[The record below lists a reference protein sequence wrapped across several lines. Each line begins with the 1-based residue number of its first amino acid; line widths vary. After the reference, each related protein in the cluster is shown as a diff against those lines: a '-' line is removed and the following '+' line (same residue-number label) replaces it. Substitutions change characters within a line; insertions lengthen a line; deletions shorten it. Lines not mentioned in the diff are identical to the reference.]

1 MAEFHE
7 LHGDYVAN
15 TGQTISLRE
24 YLDYFEPLGSALSRL
39 PDGIGGPF
47 VHQFTDSGGRTIGS
61 IGWVVSAASKR
72 FGAWTLWGM
81 WTDRPIP
88 AVTLPLFWSALADP
102 SQTADLVEHANAN
115 AEHLF
120 NSKRGP
126 GLLKSAKTFHF
137 PDRLREPLTALLD
150 HSWSVPPP
158 HRHSIEIEL
167 PPQMLDVLPWLYLLG
182 PVDPATAQLQP
193 NRFNGAGYQYIFN
206 EQPPPARGAASAAV
220 RDLVDAAGT
229 DVVTAW
235 RMAHELRTQRGG
247 RPKRPERPSSR
258 TPSPVE
264 ISDMSREPSPRK
276 PPMLNDLALVG
287 KVLYPVLVL
296 VLLAWIAWNVNTI
309 RKRTAVPTDEPAPT
323 TTTVS
328 PTPAPAPVADEPAA
342 DPRLVRIGTAL
353 AARPPRNVRISDAAL
368 AEAAKGDA
376 NTLARV
382 AIEIFLRR
390 NNCFPRTEI
399 VDGRLSTAEE
409 RAIRNC
415 ASLQDE
421 RLVKNGQ
428 PDQPRAI
435 TWLEG
440 MLGR

>member
-1 MAEFHE
+1 
-7 LHGDYVAN
+7 
-15 TGQTISLRE
+15 
-24 YLDYFEPLGSALSRL
+24 
-39 PDGIGGPF
+39 
-47 VHQFTDSGGRTIGS
+47 
-61 IGWVVSAASKR
+61 
-72 FGAWTLWGM
+72 
-81 WTDRPIP
+81 
-88 AVTLPLFWSALADP
+88 VTLPLFSSALADP
-102 SQTADLVEHANAN
+102 SLTPDLVERANAG
-115 AEHLF
+115 AERLF
-120 NSKRGP
+120 DKKRWP
-126 GLLKSAKTFHF
+126 DLLKGAKTFRLR
-137 PDRLREPLTALLD
+137 DELREPLAAQLE
-150 HSWSVPPP
+150 HAWSVPPP
-158 HRHSIEIEL
+158 HRHSIEVEL
-167 PPQMLDVLPWLYLLG
+167 SPQMLDILPWLYLLG
-182 PVDPATAQLQP
+182 PVDPAAAQLQP

-206 EQPPPARGAASAAV
+206 DQPAPVRGGVSDAV
-220 RDLVDAAGT
+220 GELVDAATT
-229 DVVTAW
+229 DPASAW
-235 RMAHELRTQRGG
+235 RIAHQRRAERG

-258 TPSPVE
+258 TPRVE
-264 ISDMSREPSPRK
+264 INDMSREPSPRK

-296 VLLAWIAWNVNTI
+296 VLLTWIAWNVNTI
-309 RKRTAVPTDEPAPT
+309 RKRTAVPADEPAPT

-328 PTPAPAPVADEPAA
+328 PTPVLSTAPDEPSA

-353 AARPPRNVRISDAAL
+353 AARPPRNVHISDAAL

-376 NTLARV
+376 DTLARV

-390 NNCFPRTEI
+390 NNCFARTEV

-415 ASLQDE
+415 AVLQDE

>member
-15 TGQTISLRE
+15 TGQTINLRE

-39 PDGIGGPF
+39 PDGSGGPF

-81 WTDRPIP
+81 WTDRPVP

-102 SQTADLVEHANAN
+102 SQTPDLVERANAG
-115 AEHLF
+115 AERLF
-120 NSKRGP
+120 DKKRWP
-126 GLLKSAKTFHF
+126 DLLKGAKTFRLK
-137 PDRLREPLTALLD
+137 DELREPLAAQLE
-150 HSWSVPPP
+150 HAWSVPPP
-158 HRHSIEIEL
+158 HRHSIEVEL
-167 PPQMLDVLPWLYLLG
+167 SPQMLDVLPWLYLLG
-182 PVDPATAQLQP
+182 PVDPAAAQLQP

-206 EQPPPARGAASAAV
+206 DQPAPARGGASDAVGELVEAAATDPASA
-220 RDLVDAAGT
+220 
-229 DVVTAW
+229 W
-235 RMAHELRTQRGG
+235 RIAHQLRTQRGG

-258 TPSPVE
+258 TPRVE
-264 ISDMSREPSPRK
+264 INDMSREPSPRK

-296 VLLAWIAWNVNTI
+296 VLLTWIAWNVNTI
-309 RKRTAVPTDEPAPT
+309 RKQTAVPSDEPAPT

-328 PTPAPAPVADEPAA
+328 PTPAPSTAPDEPSA

-390 NNCFPRTEI
+390 NNCFPRTEV

-409 RAIRNC
+409 RAIRTC
-415 ASLQDE
+415 AALQDE

-440 MLGR
+440 ILGR